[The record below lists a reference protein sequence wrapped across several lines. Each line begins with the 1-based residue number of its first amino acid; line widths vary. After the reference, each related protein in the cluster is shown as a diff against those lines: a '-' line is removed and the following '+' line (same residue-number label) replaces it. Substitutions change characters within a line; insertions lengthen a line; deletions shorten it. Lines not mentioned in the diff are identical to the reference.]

1 MNNITNTYGWK
12 FALNLDILARLVEWL
27 ENIFL
32 VVFSI
37 LISYV
42 KMGTY

>member
-1 MNNITNTYGWK
+1 MNTYGWK
-12 FALNLDILARLVEWL
+12 ISLNLDIVAHLVEWL
-27 ENIFL
+27 ENISL

-42 KMGTY
+42 NMGIY